1 MKSEDP
7 FLRNS
12 IPGEPPARLRDSGE
26 GLQDPSAQWAI
37 SMLGWAE
44 PYEPAPGRQE
54 RTWAKLQAA
63 DRLFQPRWLRFA
75 VAGSALLFAGL
86 FASAALAQWPGWLA
100 RIIHTAPTERPARSL
115 AKLPVPTA
123 DRATS
128 IAPIRPSVEEPAAL
142 AVAAPSNPAPGRARR
157 LSKAATPEESEV
169 LLGAMR
175 ALRVD
180 HDPDRART
188 ILSQYL
194 AGHPKGA
201 LAEEALVMLVEAAVA
216 HGDRDASALAARYFQ
231 LYPRGEFA
239 VQVRRALA
247 GTAAAQ

>member
-1 MKSEDP
+1 
-7 FLRNS
+7 
-12 IPGEPPARLRDSGE
+12 
-26 GLQDPSAQWAI
+26 
-37 SMLGWAE
+37 
-44 PYEPAPGRQE
+44 
-54 RTWAKLQAA
+54 
-63 DRLFQPRWLRFA
+63 
-75 VAGSALLFAGL
+75 
-86 FASAALAQWPGWLA
+86 
-100 RIIHTAPTERPARSL
+100 
-115 AKLPVPTA
+115 
-123 DRATS
+123 
-128 IAPIRPSVEEPAAL
+128 
-142 AVAAPSNPAPGRARR
+142 
-157 LSKAATPEESEV
+157 